1 MAMKKK
7 PGRSKVEVGI
17 PSTEAVFSAGNNNAS
32 GSLIANLATQNR
44 AELAYE
50 LREIALQDIELNPDN
65 AIFRQLDTD
74 EDVETL
80 ANDID
85 RNGLMHNLV
94 VYPRTDGK
102 QTKYV
107 LLSGERRYKALNYLQ
122 ARGDA
127 KWNTV
132 KNCRVVTTPLS
143 DNEKKV
149 MLLSANLQVR
159 GGFANEMI
167 RRKAVAELVS
177 CLQAEPY
184 NLTAAE
190 AKKAIKEATPINGR
204 QIDKDLSIEKNLNEG
219 LKDLLDRGFVL
230 RSEAESF
237 LRMTPEE
244 QRIAAQMLQQ
254 LYAIAYNG
262 PGSAAIQD
270 EKKAIRGRFVD
281 ALRTVADTS
290 SMQDAHEALVAAV
303 FTVQKEMA
311 CLKETIRKVKT
322 IPPEQPAAPR
332 DATRAEKEEI
342 VYLDLSDLHPFKDHP
357 FGVRDDAEMKSLV
370 ESVRNGGVNQPAL
383 VRPREGGGYEIIA
396 GHRRQM
402 ASQLAGY
409 RNMPCIVRNMTDDEA
424 ILAMTDDNLRQR
436 ETILP
441 SEKAMSLKMQYEAI
455 KHQGARGDSAEA
467 GKLSLESVGQ
477 RNGMSVKTVQRYIW
491 LNDLV
496 PELKQTMDD
505 GKLSFTPAVE
515 ISRVR
520 PKHQKYIAVS
530 IEGQQASPSK
540 GQAKRLRE
548 LDKENKLSPDVIDGI
563 LCEEKKKEDRDVI
576 ITGAELEKFFGKEA
590 TPRQMKDQI
599 MTLLEDWKERQ
610 PPELAKPDKKM
621 DMEK

>member
-244 QRIAAQMLQQ
+244 QRIAAQMLQLLTGLREGLVGDFLALGSQ
-254 LYAIAYNG
+254 RGAGGHAGRAQIAVG
-262 PGSAAIQD
+262 AGLGALGLKAQGALHAGVLGSARLVQLA
-270 EKKAIRGRFVD
+270 VD
-281 ALRTVADTS
+281 RALRLLTDGGAGSLALGADG
-290 SMQDAHEALVAAV
+290 L
-303 FTVQKEMA
+303 
-311 CLKETIRKVKT
+311 
-322 IPPEQPAAPR
+322 
-332 DATRAEKEEI
+332 EE
-342 VYLDLSDLHPFKDHP
+342 
-357 FGVRDDAEMKSLV
+357 SL
-370 ESVRNGGVNQPAL
+370 G
-383 VRPREGGGYEIIA
+383 A
-396 GHRRQM
+396 G
-402 ASQLAGY
+402 
-409 RNMPCIVRNMTDDEA
+409 I
-424 ILAMTDDNLRQR
+424 
-436 ETILP
+436 
-441 SEKAMSLKMQYEAI
+441 
-455 KHQGARGDSAEA
+455 
-467 GKLSLESVGQ
+467 
-477 RNGMSVKTVQRYIW
+477 
-491 LNDLV
+491 
-496 PELKQTMDD
+496 
-505 GKLSFTPAVE
+505 
-515 ISRVR
+515 
-520 PKHQKYIAVS
+520 
-530 IEGQQASPSK
+530 
-540 GQAKRLRE
+540 
-548 LDKENKLSPDVIDGI
+548 
-563 LCEEKKKEDRDVI
+563 
-576 ITGAELEKFFGKEA
+576 
-590 TPRQMKDQI
+590 
-599 MTLLEDWKERQ
+599 
-610 PPELAKPDKKM
+610 
-621 DMEK
+621 

>member
-262 PGSAAIQD
+262 QRSHSGR
-270 EKKAIRGRFVD
+270 EKSDSRAIRGC
-281 ALRTVADTS
+281 TADGGRH
-290 SMQDAHEALVAAV
+290 QQYAGCPRGVGRCGVHG
-303 FTVQKEMA
+303 
-311 CLKETIRKVKT
+311 
-322 IPPEQPAAPR
+322 PEG
-332 DATRAEKEEI
+332 DGVSEG
-342 VYLDLSDLHPFKDHP
+342 DHP
-357 FGVRDDAEMKSLV
+357 KGQDHPAGAARRAGRADRGHPGGQGKDRRRQGTEQNYGQAVQPDKPLRNDAAQEKPREAPCRKIYPRGAPAGHEGAGRDDRHGHAAAGNNCK
-370 ESVRNGGVNQPAL
+370 GGAQ
-383 VRPREGGGYEIIA
+383 
-396 GHRRQM
+396 RR
-402 ASQLAGY
+402 
-409 RNMPCIVRNMTDDEA
+409 
-424 ILAMTDDNLRQR
+424 
-436 ETILP
+436 
-441 SEKAMSLKMQYEAI
+441 
-455 KHQGARGDSAEA
+455 
-467 GKLSLESVGQ
+467 
-477 RNGMSVKTVQRYIW
+477 
-491 LNDLV
+491 
-496 PELKQTMDD
+496 
-505 GKLSFTPAVE
+505 
-515 ISRVR
+515 
-520 PKHQKYIAVS
+520 
-530 IEGQQASPSK
+530 
-540 GQAKRLRE
+540 
-548 LDKENKLSPDVIDGI
+548 
-563 LCEEKKKEDRDVI
+563 
-576 ITGAELEKFFGKEA
+576 
-590 TPRQMKDQI
+590 
-599 MTLLEDWKERQ
+599 
-610 PPELAKPDKKM
+610 
-621 DMEK
+621 

>member
-290 SMQDAHEALVAAV
+290 SMQEQTEVIREVREKTAGAKAQSKITGKLSSQTSRLETMLRRKNPEKRLAEKYTHEERRQAM
-303 FTVQKEMA
+303 KELDEMIA
-311 CLKETIRKVKT
+311 T
-322 IPPEQPAAPR
+322 
-332 DATRAEKEEI
+332 ATR
-342 VYLDLSDLHPFKDHP
+342 L
-357 FGVRDDAEMKSLV
+357 R
-370 ESVRNGGVNQPAL
+370 
-383 VRPREGGGYEIIA
+383 EIIA
-396 GHRRQM
+396 KVERS
-402 ASQLAGY
+402 A
-409 RNMPCIVRNMTDDEA
+409 DEA
-424 ILAMTDDNLRQR
+424 Q
-436 ETILP
+436 E
-441 SEKAMSLKMQYEAI
+441 
-455 KHQGARGDSAEA
+455 
-467 GKLSLESVGQ
+467 V
-477 RNGMSVKTVQRYIW
+477 
-491 LNDLV
+491 
-496 PELKQTMDD
+496 
-505 GKLSFTPAVE
+505 
-515 ISRVR
+515 
-520 PKHQKYIAVS
+520 
-530 IEGQQASPSK
+530 
-540 GQAKRLRE
+540 
-548 LDKENKLSPDVIDGI
+548 
-563 LCEEKKKEDRDVI
+563 
-576 ITGAELEKFFGKEA
+576 
-590 TPRQMKDQI
+590 
-599 MTLLEDWKERQ
+599 
-610 PPELAKPDKKM
+610 
-621 DMEK
+621 

>member
-230 RSEAESF
+230 RSEAES
-237 LRMTPEE
+237 
-244 QRIAAQMLQQ
+244 
-254 LYAIAYNG
+254 
-262 PGSAAIQD
+262 
-270 EKKAIRGRFVD
+270 
-281 ALRTVADTS
+281 
-290 SMQDAHEALVAAV
+290 V
-303 FTVQKEMA
+303 FA
-311 CLKETIRKVKT
+311 
-322 IPPEQPAAPR
+322 
-332 DATRAEKEEI
+332 
-342 VYLDLSDLHPFKDHP
+342 
-357 FGVRDDAEMKSLV
+357 DDARGTED
-370 ESVRNGGVNQPAL
+370 RCPNAAAAL
-383 VRPREGGGYEIIA
+383 CY
-396 GHRRQM
+396 
-402 ASQLAGY
+402 
-409 RNMPCIVRNMTDDEA
+409 C
-424 ILAMTDDNLRQR
+424 
-436 ETILP
+436 
-441 SEKAMSLKMQYEAI
+441 
-455 KHQGARGDSAEA
+455 
-467 GKLSLESVGQ
+467 
-477 RNGMSVKTVQRYIW
+477 VQRPGRRSHSGREKS
-491 LNDLV
+491 DSRAV
-496 PELKQTMDD
+496 RGCTAD
-505 GKLSFTPAVE
+505 GG
-515 ISRVR
+515 R
-520 PKHQKYIAVS
+520 HQQYA
-530 IEGQQASPSK
+530 GCP
-540 GQAKRLRE
+540 
-548 LDKENKLSPDVIDGI
+548 
-563 LCEEKKKEDRDVI
+563 
-576 ITGAELEKFFGKEA
+576 
-590 TPRQMKDQI
+590 
-599 MTLLEDWKERQ
+599 
-610 PPELAKPDKKM
+610 
-621 DMEK
+621 

>member
-254 LYAIAYNG
+254 LYAIVYNG

-270 EKKAIRGRFVD
+270 EKKRFAGGSWMHCGRW
-281 ALRTVADTS
+281 
-290 SMQDAHEALVAAV
+290 
-303 FTVQKEMA
+303 
-311 CLKETIRKVKT
+311 
-322 IPPEQPAAPR
+322 P
-332 DATRAEKEEI
+332 
-342 VYLDLSDLHPFKDHP
+342 
-357 FGVRDDAEMKSLV
+357 
-370 ESVRNGGVNQPAL
+370 
-383 VRPREGGGYEIIA
+383 
-396 GHRRQM
+396 
-402 ASQLAGY
+402 
-409 RNMPCIVRNMTDDEA
+409 
-424 ILAMTDDNLRQR
+424 
-436 ETILP
+436 
-441 SEKAMSLKMQYEAI
+441 
-455 KHQGARGDSAEA
+455 
-467 GKLSLESVGQ
+467 
-477 RNGMSVKTVQRYIW
+477 
-491 LNDLV
+491 
-496 PELKQTMDD
+496 
-505 GKLSFTPAVE
+505 TPAVCRMPTRRWSLRC
-515 ISRVR
+515 SRSRRRWRV
-520 PKHQKYIAVS
+520 
-530 IEGQQASPSK
+530 
-540 GQAKRLRE
+540 
-548 LDKENKLSPDVIDGI
+548 
-563 LCEEKKKEDRDVI
+563 
-576 ITGAELEKFFGKEA
+576 
-590 TPRQMKDQI
+590 
-599 MTLLEDWKERQ
+599 
-610 PPELAKPDKKM
+610 
-621 DMEK
+621 

>member
-311 CLKETIRKVKT
+311 CLKETIRKVKA
-322 IPPEQPAAPR
+322 IPAGAARRAGRADRGHPGGQGKDRQRQGTEQNYGQAVQPDKPPGNDAAQEKPREAPCRKIYPRGAPAGHEGA
-332 DATRAEKEEI
+332 
-342 VYLDLSDLHPFKDHP
+342 
-357 FGVRDDAEMKSLV
+357 GRDDRHGHAAAGNNCK
-370 ESVRNGGVNQPAL
+370 GGAQ
-383 VRPREGGGYEIIA
+383 
-396 GHRRQM
+396 RR
-402 ASQLAGY
+402 
-409 RNMPCIVRNMTDDEA
+409 
-424 ILAMTDDNLRQR
+424 
-436 ETILP
+436 
-441 SEKAMSLKMQYEAI
+441 
-455 KHQGARGDSAEA
+455 
-467 GKLSLESVGQ
+467 
-477 RNGMSVKTVQRYIW
+477 
-491 LNDLV
+491 
-496 PELKQTMDD
+496 
-505 GKLSFTPAVE
+505 
-515 ISRVR
+515 
-520 PKHQKYIAVS
+520 
-530 IEGQQASPSK
+530 
-540 GQAKRLRE
+540 
-548 LDKENKLSPDVIDGI
+548 
-563 LCEEKKKEDRDVI
+563 
-576 ITGAELEKFFGKEA
+576 
-590 TPRQMKDQI
+590 
-599 MTLLEDWKERQ
+599 
-610 PPELAKPDKKM
+610 
-621 DMEK
+621 

>member
-219 LKDLLDRGFVL
+219 LKALLDRGFVL

-322 IPPEQPAAPR
+322 IPPEQPAAQVEQTEVIREVREKTAGAKVSSQTSRLETMLRRKNPEKR
-332 DATRAEKEEI
+332 LAEKYTHEERRQAMKELDEMIATATR
-342 VYLDLSDLHPFKDHP
+342 L
-357 FGVRDDAEMKSLV
+357 R
-370 ESVRNGGVNQPAL
+370 
-383 VRPREGGGYEIIA
+383 EIIA
-396 GHRRQM
+396 KVERS
-402 ASQLAGY
+402 A
-409 RNMPCIVRNMTDDEA
+409 DE
-424 ILAMTDDNLRQR
+424 T
-436 ETILP
+436 
-441 SEKAMSLKMQYEAI
+441 
-455 KHQGARGDSAEA
+455 
-467 GKLSLESVGQ
+467 
-477 RNGMSVKTVQRYIW
+477 
-491 LNDLV
+491 
-496 PELKQTMDD
+496 
-505 GKLSFTPAVE
+505 
-515 ISRVR
+515 
-520 PKHQKYIAVS
+520 
-530 IEGQQASPSK
+530 
-540 GQAKRLRE
+540 
-548 LDKENKLSPDVIDGI
+548 
-563 LCEEKKKEDRDVI
+563 EEV
-576 ITGAELEKFFGKEA
+576 
-590 TPRQMKDQI
+590 
-599 MTLLEDWKERQ
+599 
-610 PPELAKPDKKM
+610 
-621 DMEK
+621 

>member
-190 AKKAIKEATPINGR
+190 AKKAIT
-204 QIDKDLSIEKNLNEG
+204 Q
-219 LKDLLDRGFVL
+219 RGVL
-230 RSEAESF
+230 RPM
-237 LRMTPEE
+237 R
-244 QRIAAQMLQQ
+244 
-254 LYAIAYNG
+254 
-262 PGSAAIQD
+262 
-270 EKKAIRGRFVD
+270 
-281 ALRTVADTS
+281 
-290 SMQDAHEALVAAV
+290 
-303 FTVQKEMA
+303 
-311 CLKETIRKVKT
+311 
-322 IPPEQPAAPR
+322 
-332 DATRAEKEEI
+332 
-342 VYLDLSDLHPFKDHP
+342 
-357 FGVRDDAEMKSLV
+357 
-370 ESVRNGGVNQPAL
+370 
-383 VRPREGGGYEIIA
+383 
-396 GHRRQM
+396 
-402 ASQLAGY
+402 
-409 RNMPCIVRNMTDDEA
+409 A
-424 ILAMTDDNLRQR
+424 ILSPRRIWQWRNSRCMR
-436 ETILP
+436 
-441 SEKAMSLKMQYEAI
+441 AI
-455 KHQGARGDSAEA
+455 WRA
-467 GKLSLESVGQ
+467 
-477 RNGMSVKTVQRYIW
+477 
-491 LNDLV
+491 
-496 PELKQTMDD
+496 
-505 GKLSFTPAVE
+505 
-515 ISRVR
+515 IS
-520 PKHQKYIAVS
+520 P
-530 IEGQQASPSK
+530 
-540 GQAKRLRE
+540 
-548 LDKENKLSPDVIDGI
+548 
-563 LCEEKKKEDRDVI
+563 
-576 ITGAELEKFFGKEA
+576 
-590 TPRQMKDQI
+590 
-599 MTLLEDWKERQ
+599 
-610 PPELAKPDKKM
+610 
-621 DMEK
+621 

>member
-219 LKDLLDRGFVL
+219 LKALLDRGFVL

-270 EKKAIRGRFVD
+270 EK
-281 ALRTVADTS
+281 
-290 SMQDAHEALVAAV
+290 
-303 FTVQKEMA
+303 TVQKEMA

-322 IPPEQPAAPR
+322 IPPEQPAAQVEQTEVIREVREKTAGAKAQSKITGKLSSQTSRLETMLRRKNPEKR
-332 DATRAEKEEI
+332 LAEKYTHEERQQAMKELDEMIATATR
-342 VYLDLSDLHPFKDHP
+342 L
-357 FGVRDDAEMKSLV
+357 R
-370 ESVRNGGVNQPAL
+370 
-383 VRPREGGGYEIIA
+383 EIIA
-396 GHRRQM
+396 KVEHS
-402 ASQLAGY
+402 A
-409 RNMPCIVRNMTDDEA
+409 DEA
-424 ILAMTDDNLRQR
+424 Q
-436 ETILP
+436 E
-441 SEKAMSLKMQYEAI
+441 
-455 KHQGARGDSAEA
+455 
-467 GKLSLESVGQ
+467 V
-477 RNGMSVKTVQRYIW
+477 
-491 LNDLV
+491 
-496 PELKQTMDD
+496 
-505 GKLSFTPAVE
+505 
-515 ISRVR
+515 
-520 PKHQKYIAVS
+520 
-530 IEGQQASPSK
+530 
-540 GQAKRLRE
+540 
-548 LDKENKLSPDVIDGI
+548 
-563 LCEEKKKEDRDVI
+563 
-576 ITGAELEKFFGKEA
+576 
-590 TPRQMKDQI
+590 
-599 MTLLEDWKERQ
+599 
-610 PPELAKPDKKM
+610 
-621 DMEK
+621 